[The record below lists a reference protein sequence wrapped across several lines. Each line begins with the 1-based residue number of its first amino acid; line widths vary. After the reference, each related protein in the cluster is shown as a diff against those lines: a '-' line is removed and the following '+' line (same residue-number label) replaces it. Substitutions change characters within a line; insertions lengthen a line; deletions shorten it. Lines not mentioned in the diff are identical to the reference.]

1 MAEIIAPLSLSWFYL
16 LPTCLPYSFPIPFP
30 CPSHRHS
37 SSCILATVRWAS
49 SSVIGF
55 DLFWQFP
62 SPALR
67 RTLRNRSFTDY
78 LGHELEK
85 FFSRQ
90 LGRWCRQSEM
100 LQCRPRHSY
109 PYLCLARGVAVAL
122 WLRHYPTNRQVA
134 GSIPDGVIGIF
145 QWHNPSG
152 RTVALGSTQLLT
164 EMSTRCISW
173 W

>member
-1 MAEIIAPLSLSWFYL
+1 
-16 LPTCLPYSFPIPFP
+16 
-30 CPSHRHS
+30 
-37 SSCILATVRWAS
+37 VRWAS

-67 RTLRNRSFTDY
+67 RTLRNCIFTDY

-90 LGRWCRQSEM
+90 LGRWYRRSEM

-109 PYLCLARGVAVAL
+109 PVFMFSKARPIIILKVLPEYKASIFVQYSEEL
-122 WLRHYPTNRQVA
+122 LVWLRQTDTFY
-134 GSIPDGVIGIF
+134 SIDLILWTSIWV
-145 QWHNPSG
+145 S
-152 RTVALGSTQLLT
+152 
-164 EMSTRCISW
+164 
-173 W
+173 